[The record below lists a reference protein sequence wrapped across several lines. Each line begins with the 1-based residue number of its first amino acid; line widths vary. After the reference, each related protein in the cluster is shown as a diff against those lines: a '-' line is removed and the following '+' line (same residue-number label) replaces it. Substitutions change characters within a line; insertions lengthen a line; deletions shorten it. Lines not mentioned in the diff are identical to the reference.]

1 MEGEVIAVGI
11 DVSKRKLDVAV
22 LFPDGRFR
30 SKVVSNSVGGF
41 EELRLWLGKQG
52 VERAHV
58 CMEATGIYWEG
69 VAEYFFDRGF
79 VVSVVNPFQ
88 VKAFGGSRLARA
100 KTDRVDARLIAEFCA
115 TQRPEPWSAPAVE
128 VRELRAL
135 VLRREA
141 LVRMRSQEENRLCV
155 AQGCVRG
162 NIEAHIEHLDRS
174 IREVEKEIKRH
185 IDRYPHLRKQRDLLR
200 SIPSFGDVSVWTVL
214 AFFGGEDMRF
224 RKPRQAV
231 AFVGLDPREH
241 TSGTTVRR
249 KARLSKVGHCVVRR
263 VLYFPAVTALNRTD
277 WGIAFRRRLEGAGK
291 PPKVIIAAMMRK
303 LVHIAIGVLKSAQ
316 PFNPAFHYQGA
327 HSP

>member
-1 MEGEVIAVGI
+1 MGRDVVAVGI
-11 DVSKRKLDVAV
+11 DVSKKKLDVAV
-22 LFPDGRFR
+22 LFPNGKYRT
-30 SKVVSNSVGGF
+30 KVVSNDFKGF

-52 VERAHV
+52 VERAHL

-69 VAEYFFDRGF
+69 VAGYFFDRGF
-79 VVSVVNPFQ
+79 VVSVVNPAKI
-88 VKAFGGSRLARA
+88 KAFGESRLVRT

-115 TQRPEPWSAPAVE
+115 RERPEVWSAPSVE

-141 LVRMRSQEENRLCV
+141 LVRMRSQEQNRLWV

-174 IREVEKEIKRH
+174 IRELEKEIKRH
-185 IDRYPHLRKQRDLLR
+185 IDRYPHLRKQRDLLG

-224 RKPRQAV
+224 RKARQAV

-241 TSGTTVRR
+241 TSGTSVRR
-249 KARLSKVGHCVVRR
+249 KSRLSKVGHCVVRR
-263 VLYFPAVTALNRTD
+263 VLYMPAVTALNRTD
-277 WGIAFRRRLEGAGK
+277 WGVAFRRRLEGAGK

-316 PFNPAFHYQGA
+316 PFNPAFHYQGV